1 MLYIIQAL
9 VIGSVFL
16 RIEAFNCSSNEKC
29 HCVDFEGKYFANCNG
44 LGLRSAPSFSDDV
57 IGISLVNNDIS
68 EFPTSLPVGISY
80 LDISKNSLRGIR
92 QNSLA
97 NYKFLRNL
105 SVSENELKSIE
116 LGSLRKAGHLIHLDL
131 SLNQELTIEV
141 LVNISHDLKNSTSIR
156 VLNLEYLQCTFGTSF
171 IVKQYHIA
179 DLRHTLLEELNLASN
194 RINSFE
200 FGVFSML
207 PKTIRYLNVANNA
220 LSYGYYLAE
229 FGSLQNLVTLNISY
243 QAFFHQVWVQNFLI
257 GCNDTRDPCN
267 SVKTDVERN
276 FTENSDTGEVIGQF
290 SSSLQ
295 RLKNITIYFPP
306 KMEVLYFHDN
316 MYKLEL
322 QDFTLK
328 SVDGPKLTHF
338 HLQNNIIYSLT
349 GPITGLSSVV
359 HADLSNNFC
368 SYISPKFFNDFQNMS
383 FLDLSHNALG
393 EIIENDVNGNIFC
406 NLFKLKYLNLTR
418 NRIVRLPDPIFRNLV
433 HLKQL
438 NLSYNS
444 LSEFTIPINH
454 MKELRWLDLS
464 NNQLSFLDQ
473 STRDSLDTLSSDKE
487 IYVNL
492 NANRLLCNCER
503 MDFVKWMRQSRN
515 VIFVNSNEYTCSY
528 MNSSRVS
535 FSQIDRLLQ
544 HMEKRCASYTLTIV
558 LMTSLVIVILTATFC
573 RILYRYRWKLRYMY
587 YVAREKYRDNVQG
600 SDVTGG
606 ESSYYFDA
614 FVSYAD
620 KDRGF
625 VIDLVKSLEKEHN
638 LKLCIHHRDFIPGTG
653 IADNITNAIHYS
665 RRTMCIMTSPFLESY
680 WCMFEL
686 NMARMEAI
694 YSREGENVL
703 FLVVLEKNAMTKLP
717 FSFIDLVE
725 SKSYLE
731 FPENEDADES
741 SAFRSK
747 LGATLK
753 SHDCEYR
760 SLVTS
765 SEQE

>member
-16 RIEAFNCSSNEKC
+16 MIEAFNCSSNEKC
-29 HCVDFEGKYFANCNG
+29 HCVDFKGKYFAYCNG

-68 EFPTSLPVGISY
+68 EFPASLPVGISY
-80 LDISKNSLRGIR
+80 LDISKNSLREIR

-97 NYKFLRNL
+97 KYTFLRNL

-194 RINSFE
+194 HVSFE
-200 FGVFSML
+200 FGVLSML
-207 PKTIRYLNVANNA
+207 PKTIKYLNVANNV

-229 FGSLQNLVTLNISY
+229 FGSLQNLVSLNISY
-243 QAFFHQVWVQNFLI
+243 QSFVHQVWVQNFV
-257 GCNDTRDPCN
+257 P
-267 SVKTDVERN
+267 
-276 FTENSDTGEVIGQF
+276 ENPDTGEVMGKF
-290 SSSLQ
+290 SYCSQSPE
-295 RLKNITIYFPP
+295 NITIYFPP
-306 KMEVLYFHDN
+306 KMQVLYFHDN

-322 QDFTLK
+322 PDFTFK
-328 SVDGPKLTHF
+328 SVDGPKLTHV

-359 HADLSNNFC
+359 YADLSNNFC

-393 EIIENDVNGNIFC
+393 EIVEKDVTGNIFR

-418 NRIVRLPDPIFRNLV
+418 NRIVRLPDPIFRNLI

-454 MKELRWLDLS
+454 MNELRSLDLS
-464 NNQLSFLDQ
+464 NNQISFLDQ
-473 STRDSLDTLSSDKE
+473 STRDNLDTLSRAKQ

-492 NANRLLCNCER
+492 KANRLLCNCEH

-515 VIFVNSNEYTCSY
+515 VIFVNFNEYTCSY

-544 HMEKRCASYTLTIV
+544 QMEKRCASYTCPIV
-558 LMTSLVIVILTATFC
+558 FMTSLIIVILTTTFS

-600 SDVTGG
+600 SGVMGG

-653 IADNITNAIHYS
+653 IADNITNAIHFS
-665 RRTMCIMTSPFLESY
+665 RRTVCIMTSPFLESY

-703 FLVVLEKNAMTKLP
+703 FLVVLEKNAMAKLP

-731 FPENEDADES
+731 FPENEDSDES

-747 LGATLK
+747 LGAILK
-753 SHDCEYR
+753 SHDCEFR